1 MLGELPIL
9 CAVVFLAPSLHALDD
24 EVIDGMEIRLT
35 GMIGS
40 PQEAPKIPQFKE
52 SLTPLLAA
60 KLRRSSS
67 VCRATLLLFAT
78 AALVT
83 AQSPYAST
91 IFFDVT
97 EGSDIDANNLD
108 LQTVSGVKTCGART
122 ADVNIDNAP
131 GPSWLFLGSTAV
143 CTTPARIKVLVD
155 PAGLAPG
162 QYLAGIMAT
171 IGTDTSS

>member
-52 SLTPLLAA
+52 SLTPLL
-60 KLRRSSS
+60 
-67 VCRATLLLFAT
+67 
-78 AALVT
+78 
-83 AQSPYAST
+83 
-91 IFFDVT
+91 
-97 EGSDIDANNLD
+97 
-108 LQTVSGVKTCGART
+108 
-122 ADVNIDNAP
+122 
-131 GPSWLFLGSTAV
+131 
-143 CTTPARIKVLVD
+143 VD